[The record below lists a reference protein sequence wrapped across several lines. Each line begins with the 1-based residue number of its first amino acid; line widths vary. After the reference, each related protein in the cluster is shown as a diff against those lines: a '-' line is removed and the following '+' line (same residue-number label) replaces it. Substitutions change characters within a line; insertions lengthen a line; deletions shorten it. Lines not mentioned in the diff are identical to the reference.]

1 MATLARLAKQA
12 VPPGVPGPSMIESIT
27 KGFALGLSTGIYCA
41 AACAPVMLP
50 YLVAHDSRSRG
61 RHIVSAIAQFAGG
74 RLVAYIVVGAVAAAL
89 GAELMASGPAR
100 RVAGLAVTAL
110 AGLMLAYGLGRSFPE
125 ARLCRRLAQATP
137 VSRFPLAAGL
147 LTGINVCPP
156 FLLLLA
162 ALVTSANVAHGVLMA
177 LAFFLGTSLFL
188 VPLGFVGY
196 LGVVPR
202 LRGVAE
208 VAALFAGL
216 WFLATGAA
224 MLVA

>member
-1 MATLARLAKQA
+1 
-12 VPPGVPGPSMIESIT
+12 MIEPIT
-27 KGFALGLSTGIYCA
+27 KGLVLGLSTGVYCA

-50 YLVAHDSRSRG
+50 YLVAHDGRARG
-61 RHIVSAIAQFAGG
+61 QHIAVAIAQFSGG
-74 RLVAYIVVGAVAAAL
+74 RLVAYLLVGAAGAAL
-89 GAELMASGPAR
+89 GAELIGSAPAR
-100 RVAGLAVTAL
+100 RVAGVAVIAL
-110 AGLMLAYGLGRSFPE
+110 AGLMVAYGLGRSFPQ
-125 ARLCRRLAQATP
+125 ARLCRRLANTAP
-137 VSRFPLAAGL
+137 VTRFPLAAGF

-162 ALVTSANVAHGVLMA
+162 ALVTSDHVGHGMLMA

-188 VPLGFVGY
+188 VPLGFAGF
-196 LGVVPR
+196 LGLVPR

-216 WFLATGAA
+216 WFLASGAA